1 MSKVLKRPMF
11 RGGGA
16 VNAQGMGIMSGL
28 EPRMN
33 YAQAGQVLPYS
44 ETLEKQ
50 KRIQDILKTDF
61 KTAEDFGKEYDTY
74 VESLDPTML
83 FGIDEFGP
91 GSYGESLV
99 EKQRI
104 ASSPEVKQSFIAEK
118 LAEQQKVIDEARAL
132 GIGTEQIPDIDKK
145 EPDKREAKIL
155 EGRGAD
161 TKTTD
166 IMTRELPKS
175 DLKAVYEDLL
185 PLFEKELGPEEDEF
199 RRQKYM
205 QLAKFGLGLLAQP
218 GGSLA
223 EAVGK
228 AGAEPLAGLEA
239 AAAREAQARRAPKAL
254 ALEAAL
260 KEIDPGTIQ
269 KQVRDL
275 KKLYPDMSDAE
286 IKNLIFE
293 RGSATKE
300 STAES
305 RIQDRA
311 DRLYSDGIVDTQTA
325 GIGAAKGLIEST
337 KLGIDE
343 TNYSKLP
350 QANQRVD
357 GAYYVDPK
365 TGKIGR
371 YSADKKGLIEPGEK
385 GFTD

>member
-118 LAEQQKVIDEARAL
+118 LAEQQKVINEARAL

-166 IMTRELPKS
+166 TMTRELPKS

-260 KEIDPGTIQ
+260 KEVDPSDVVKKVKALSKLSGMSESEVAKSFVTTGEETRAGT
-269 KQVRDL
+269 KVDDYLR
-275 KKLYPDMSDAE
+275 E
-286 IKNLIFE
+286 
-293 RGSATKE
+293 SATNLGLSGGAGLNYTKQIK
-300 STAES
+300 AVY
-305 RIQDRA
+305 D
-311 DRLYSDGIVDTQTA
+311 VDPSLA
-325 GIGAAKGLIEST
+325 GKFD
-337 KLGIDE
+337 KLVPE
-343 TNYSKLP
+343 KPTENE
-350 QANQRVD
+350 
-357 GAYYVDPK
+357 YYVTTSGDLV
-365 TGKIGR
+365 R
-371 YSADKKGLIEPGEK
+371 YKDGQFLIPSDK